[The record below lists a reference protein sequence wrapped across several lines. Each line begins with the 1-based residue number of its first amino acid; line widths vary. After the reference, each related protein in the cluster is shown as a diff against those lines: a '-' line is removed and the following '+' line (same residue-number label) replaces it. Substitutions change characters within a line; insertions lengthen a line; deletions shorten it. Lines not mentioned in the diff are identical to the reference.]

1 MQNNKSVERDNIKPE
16 HMKYGTKNFTKGI
29 ATIYKE
35 ITRTGKLPNEINQEV
50 ITAIQKPGK
59 PKGLI
64 ENLRSITLLSLLS
77 KILATCLKKRI
88 IYKLDAG
95 IPPSQA
101 A

>member
-16 HMKYGTKNFTKGI
+16 HMKYGTGNITKGI

-35 ITRTGKLPNEINQEV
+35 ITITGKLPNEINQEV

-59 PKGLI
+59 PKGSI
-64 ENLRSITLLSLLS
+64 ENLRPITLLSLLS
-77 KILATCLKKRI
+77 KILAICLKKRI

>member
-1 MQNNKSVERDNIKPE
+1 MQNNKSVERDHIKPE
-16 HMKYGTKNFTKGI
+16 HMKYGTENITKGI

-59 PKGLI
+59 PKGSI

-77 KILATCLKKRI
+77 KILAICLKKRI